1 MHVRIY
7 LGKKKGFCIY
17 NNNPLK
23 IENNNLFPFFEQE
36 TGPIK
41 SIPILSQIFEI
52 GIGFRVEKVFL
63 KLGFVYQ
70 IRKTN
75 THTQTTTTTTTAATT
90 DKQEKNKK
98 QQHKINNKNSCDI
111 PFGTVHKY
119 LESNLYLDI
128 CSANNIFS
136 QFSL

>member
-7 LGKKKGFCIY
+7 LGGKKKVLVLY

-23 IENNNLFPFFEQE
+23 IENNNLFPFFEQK

-75 THTQTTTTTTTAATT
+75 THTNNNNNNNSSNNNNRQTRK
-90 DKQEKNKK
+90 KQK
-98 QQHKINNKNSCDI
+98 QQHKINNK
-111 PFGTVHKY
+111 K
-119 LESNLYLDI
+119 
-128 CSANNIFS
+128 
-136 QFSL
+136 